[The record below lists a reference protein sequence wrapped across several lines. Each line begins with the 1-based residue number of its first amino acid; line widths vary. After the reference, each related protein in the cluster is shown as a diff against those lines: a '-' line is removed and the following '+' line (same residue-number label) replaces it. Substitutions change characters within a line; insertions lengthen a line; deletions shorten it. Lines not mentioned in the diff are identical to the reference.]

1 MFASLCM
8 FHVPHFTFAFFLSFP
23 LVWYTVTIQHTDAV
37 LGCETQVKPASRRK
51 ESRHKL
57 SSVAR
62 GGWRLVMNSG
72 TESATNKASSPNG
85 CTCAGRVGDVAGLC
99 SDWTDANLQRHSG
112 CHVQHTGIV
121 QHIGSR
127 VSTASVVAT
136 LYSSWAFLPLS
147 YPSMLNEVALPC
159 TCVNRVSYLQ

>member
-8 FHVPHFTFAFFLSFP
+8 FHVPHFTFALFLSFP

-37 LGCETQVKPASRRK
+37 LGCETQVKPASQRK

-72 TESATNKASSPNG
+72 TESATNKASSSDG

-99 SDWTDANLQRHSG
+99 SDWDG
-112 CHVQHTGIV
+112 CEFT
-121 QHIGSR
+121 
-127 VSTASVVAT
+127 TP
-136 LYSSWAFLPLS
+136 LY
-147 YPSMLNEVALPC
+147 LPC
-159 TCVNRVSYLQ
+159 STYGYCATYRFARFDGICCGNVIFVLGRSCH